1 MGSNPYVLGL
11 VLGVLGV
18 AFWLFTRLALRSSS
32 VTNSGPETTASPVN
46 GVLSPH
52 QDAWIMVQQGG
63 RISQINQ
70 RAREVFRLDES
81 ETPDL
86 EVLARRARPAE
97 EFLTLCAAEGHGQ
110 FILDGR
116 LAEATSYFL
125 QTGSQPVIL
134 MTIRFPE
141 LAGRQGSI
149 NAESLQFFTQ
159 MSQAM
164 GASLDL
170 DATLE
175 AILENLGKLLPTDV
189 LEVTLLDK
197 GNENFIPY
205 RMIGLAGIDRR
216 LEKNK
221 QRYKSGEGYTAYL
234 ARERRPLVIPDVEM
248 VSDLRPAVNASALPL
263 RSYLGLPLLAGEELI
278 GTLELGSL
286 TSGTFSEDDLE
297 MLQLVAGQ
305 AATAIHNALLYQEEQ
320 RRSAELSG
328 LSQLAQAFSAIR
340 EPRGLFGKLVESTA
354 PLLRVKIF
362 GFLLY
367 KEATRTLD
375 GQNPFY
381 GLPPEFIETYYRAE
395 VAPGS
400 QAEQT
405 LLDQDVIITEN
416 AIEDPQW
423 IALGY
428 DDLAQGASLHDT
440 VLIPL
445 TSGGRMLGYLQA
457 SNHIDGSA
465 VFTQDELHLLMII
478 ANQSAPIIEN
488 ATLVHQA
495 RDRAQRAEALRRIS
509 SLTSSTATLDE
520 ILHFSIQELAR
531 LLRADHGAAFLL
543 NHDRS
548 ELCLHSASLFGS
560 NGNGA
565 HSDHI
570 YRLRVEDPQF
580 PFTLTGSQ
588 NGLLVK
594 HFSEERNEATIVPFF
609 QTMLTDW
616 QSESVVA
623 VPLVVRDEGVGE
635 LWFGCRVSE
644 NFLQPDLQA
653 ISTAA
658 GQLAGVVEQ
667 AFLSV
672 QTDESLRRRLE
683 QLTALTRISRELST
697 SLDLKDLLR
706 LIHEETL
713 HATRAACG
721 SVFLL
726 KQSEDEEE
734 PRIRQFVGCK
744 PRGSLSEPE
753 LNAFRK
759 GEPVIV
765 PCSAEDKTAQPHP
778 GIEAVLIVPLIYH
791 QTTAGLIELHAESR
805 THFDAGSIE
814 ITQSL
819 ATQAAVAL
827 GNALRYDDLAHR
839 SQQLQGQLG
848 TLGKLFQA
856 GTALRPNMSLED
868 ALKAISEAIREATP
882 FQTVLI
888 SSVNSGT
895 KQLVRLHGSGIPADA
910 WEELRSRVVP
920 WQSVQNLLKEDY
932 RCGSSYFIPADRLP
946 EPPEDVHMVTVLDAD
961 DNPSRNAWDPD
972 DILCVPIFTP
982 DNEPLGLIT
991 LDAPNN
997 GRRPEPST
1005 LEVLNLFSNQVAL
1018 VLENQRTLDD
1028 LRSQLQYLQTDYQ
1041 RQEQAAR
1048 SARESLPLL
1057 MHQQLEQT
1065 MRIQDLGRRMERLQT
1080 GLALVEQA
1088 TRQSDAHAVL
1098 RATAVEITAR
1108 FDLQYALIGESTPAG
1123 PQLVE
1128 VIGSLPSGVN
1138 PEALFGQRNPL
1149 RQTLQDGQMRLTAD
1163 IEAEKEWRNSPL
1175 LAALDARSFVTLPLE
1190 VSSDQRAVLLGVGQ
1204 RSLPLFTDEDRSL
1217 IVQVARQVS
1226 LALQNVEHLS
1236 QTRQRLGEV
1245 NLLLDYAHQLSGNL
1259 NPDSIL
1265 RILVETA
1272 RQVLP
1277 AAQAGWVALVAEK
1290 ENQLVPRAAV
1300 GYVNVDDLLAVHF
1313 DLSMEP
1319 AALPVKVMRQGK
1331 LLRIGDLR
1339 FASEYPLPPEDLLH
1353 YQHATGGRLPVANM
1367 AVPLQI
1373 GPRTLGV
1380 LVLEDFVSPAS
1391 FSVEDEALLQSL
1403 AQQTVLALENARLF
1417 QSSENRAA
1425 QMQALTEV
1433 AGTITSSLQPNDLID
1448 SLLDQLR
1455 SVVPYNT
1462 ATLWLRDGE
1471 QLSIAAATGFEDSE
1485 SRVGLSVA
1493 VEDSALFQEM
1503 IRTERA
1509 LSAADVRQDSRFPS
1523 LIEPDHL
1530 SWLGIPLLAKSELTG
1545 VIALEKT
1552 EVGFYSPEHIQAA
1565 TTFAGQAAVA
1575 LENARL
1581 FEESQRRAGEL
1592 DRRSQRLQLLNRF
1605 SSELSAT
1612 LEGERIFQL
1621 CLQQFLGA
1629 LNGSHAALI
1638 LMDAHGKL
1646 TLQMEMPESS
1656 SKLPRPLPSVPLL
1669 DRLSESQGIFSTA
1682 DARSEPELAP
1692 LMSSY
1697 LNAYDAR
1704 SLLVVPLVTAGSLQ
1718 GWLLL
1723 ESREDYRYTPSEI
1736 ELARTI
1742 ANQSAIAIQNARLFA
1757 ETRHLTTDLEKRV
1770 EERTAELSRE
1780 HRNSQTLL
1788 HVTTELSAS
1797 LEMGLV
1803 LNRTL
1808 AVLNESLGSEQS
1820 IIMMSQTGSSFQA
1833 GEPLV
1838 NVNALSNLEKNIA
1851 RWMSKERVP
1860 ALVDDMHSDARWDLP
1875 EAKSAAYSSMLAVP
1889 LILGADF
1896 LGTLLLLHRKPRT
1909 FIIEQA
1915 ALVEAAARQISIALS
1930 NAEVFNLIRD
1940 QSERLGGMLRDQQIE
1955 ASRSRAILE
1964 AVADGVVV
1972 TDAKNNITL
1981 FNVSAE
1987 RILGLKNADVIGQ
2000 SLDRFLGVFGRAAR
2014 TWSQKIHEW
2023 SSNPQSAAAAE
2034 SYSEQISLE
2043 NDQVVSVHLAP
2054 VSWRNDFLGTVS
2066 IFRDITHEVQ
2076 VDRLKSE
2083 FVANVSHEL
2092 RTPLTSIKGYV
2103 EIMLMGAAGKLSDQQ
2118 NHFLDVVK
2126 TNSERLNVL
2135 VNDLLDISRIEA
2147 GRVTLSLQPLS
2158 LTEIATDVTEDLK
2171 RRSREEN
2178 KPMTVEVDVEDGLP
2192 QVSGDIE
2199 RVQQVLTNLVNNGY
2213 NYSPENG
2220 VVRVHV
2226 FNAGEDEVQIDV
2238 IDQGIGIEPR
2248 EQARIFQRFY
2258 RGDDPLVLATA
2269 GTGLGL
2275 AISKILVE
2283 MHHGR
2288 IWFHSSGVRGEGSIF
2303 SFTLPVT
2310 KAEDEQA

>member
-18 AFWLFTRLALRSSS
+18 ALWLFTRLALRSPW
-32 VTNSGPETTASPVN
+32 VNKTDLEKAASPVN

-52 QDAWIMVQQGG
+52 QDAWIVVQLGG
-63 RISQINQ
+63 RVSQINQ
-70 RAREVFRLDES
+70 RAREVFRLDEN
-81 ETPDL
+81 EPPDL
-86 EVLARRARPAE
+86 EVLARRVRPGE
-97 EFLTLCAAEGHGQ
+97 EFLTLCASEGHGR
-110 FILDGR
+110 FLLDGR
-116 LAEATSYFL
+116 LAEATSYYL
-125 QTGSQPVIL
+125 HTGPQPVIL
-134 MTIRFPE
+134 LTIRFPE
-141 LAGRQGSI
+141 LGGRQGNAS
-149 NAESLQFFTQ
+149 AESLQFFTQ
-159 MSQAM
+159 MGQAM
-164 GASLDL
+164 GSSLDL

-175 AILENLGKLLPTDV
+175 AILENVAKLLPTDV
-189 LEVTLLDK
+189 LEVTLWDK
-197 GNENFIPY
+197 RNENFIPY
-205 RMIGLAGIDRR
+205 RMIGLAGLDRH

-221 QRYKSGEGYTAYL
+221 QRYPADEGYTGYL
-234 ARERRPLVIPDVEM
+234 ARERKPLVIPDVEQR
-248 VSDLRPAVNASALPL
+248 SDLRPVADSLSSPV

-286 TSGTFSEDDLE
+286 TAGTFSEDDLE
-297 MLQLVAGQ
+297 MLELVAGQ

-328 LSQLAQAFSAIR
+328 LSQLAQAFSSIR
-340 EPRGLFGKLVESTA
+340 EPRGLFGKLVQSTA

-367 KEATRTLD
+367 KETTRTLD

-416 AIEDPQW
+416 AMEDPQW

-428 DDLAQGASLHDT
+428 DDLAQGASLHDS

-457 SNHIDGSA
+457 SNHVDGSS

-488 ATLVHQA
+488 ATLVQQS
-495 RDRAQRAEALRRIS
+495 RERAQRAEALRRIS

-531 LLRADHGAAFLL
+531 LLRADSGAAFLL
-543 NHDRS
+543 NQDRS
-548 ELCLHSASLFGS
+548 ELCLHPASLFGS
-560 NGNGA
+560 DGA
-565 HSDHI
+565 RADHI

-588 NGLLVK
+588 HGLLVK
-594 HFSEERNEATIVPFF
+594 HFSEERNETTIVPFF
-609 QTMLTDW
+609 QTLLAEW
-616 QSESVVA
+616 QAESVVA

-635 LWFGCRVSE
+635 LWFGCRAGE
-644 NFLQPDLQA
+644 NFAQPDLQA

-672 QTDESLRRRLE
+672 QTDEGLRRRLE

-697 SLDLKDLLR
+697 SLDLTDLLK

-713 HATRAACG
+713 HATRATCA
-721 SVFLL
+721 SVLL
-726 KQSEDEEE
+726 FEQPEEDEE
-734 PRIRQFVGCK
+734 PRIRQFVGCT
-744 PRGSLSEPE
+744 PRSSLSEQE
-753 LNAFRK
+753 MTVYRR
-759 GEPVIV
+759 GEPVIIQCTDV
-765 PCSAEDKTAQPHP
+765 EESAQPHP
-778 GIEAVLIVPLIYH
+778 GIESILIVPLIYH
-791 QTTAGLIELHAESR
+791 QATAGLIELHAEAR
-805 THFDAGSIE
+805 NRFDDGAVE

-819 ATQAAVAL
+819 AAQAAVAL
-827 GNALRYDDLAHR
+827 GNALQYDDLAHR
-839 SQQLQGQLG
+839 SEKLRGQLG

-856 GTALRPNMSLED
+856 GTALRPNMSLQD
-868 ALKAISEAIREATP
+868 ALKAIADAIQDATP

-888 SSVNSGT
+888 SSVNPNT

-920 WQSVQNLLKEDY
+920 WQSVQNLLKSEY
-932 RCGSSYFIPADRLP
+932 RCGSSYFIPADQLP
-946 EPPEDVHMVTVLDAD
+946 EPPADVHMVTVLDAD
-961 DNPSRNAWDPD
+961 DNPTRNAWNPD
-972 DILCVPIFTP
+972 DILCVPIFTA
-982 DNEPLGLIT
+982 DGEPMGLIS

-997 GRRPEPST
+997 GQRPDEAT
-1005 LEVLNLFSNQVAL
+1005 FDVLNLFSNQVAL

-1028 LRSQLQYLQTDYQ
+1028 LRSRLQYLQTDYE

-1048 SARESLPLL
+1048 SARESLPVL
-1057 MHQQLEQT
+1057 MHQQLDQT
-1065 MRIQDLGRRMERLQT
+1065 MRIRDLNCRMERIKA
-1080 GLALVEQA
+1080 GMALSGQA
-1088 TRQSDAHAVL
+1088 ASQKDTRETL
-1098 RATAVEITAR
+1098 RTMANEMIAR
-1108 FDLQYALIGESTPAG
+1108 FDLQSVLVGESTPTGPRLVDRIGNLPAG
-1123 PQLVE
+1123 A
-1128 VIGSLPSGVN
+1128 N

-1149 RQTLQDGQMRLTAD
+1149 RQTLQDGKMLLTAD
-1163 IEAEKEWRNSPL
+1163 LEAENEWRNSPL
-1175 LAALDARSFVTLPLE
+1175 LAALNARSFITMPFE
-1190 VSSDQRAVLLGVGQ
+1190 IASDRRAVLLGIGP
-1204 RSLPLFTDEDRSL
+1204 RAMPSFTDEDRRV
-1217 IVQVARQVS
+1217 ITQVTHQVS
-1226 LALQNVEHLS
+1226 MALQNVERLN
-1236 QTRQRLGEV
+1236 QTRQRLSEV
-1245 NLLLDYAHQLSGNL
+1245 NLMLDYAHQLSGNL
-1259 NPDSIL
+1259 NPEGIL

-1272 RQVLP
+1272 MRVLP
-1277 AAQAGWVALVAEK
+1277 AAQAGWVGLVSEK
-1290 ENQLVPRAAV
+1290 ENRLVPRAAV
-1300 GYVNVDDLLAVHF
+1300 GYRDVEDLLAMHF
-1313 DLSMEP
+1313 DLAMEP
-1319 AALPVKVMRQGK
+1319 PALPVKVLKQEK

-1353 YQHATGGRLPVANM
+1353 YQHATGGRLPVASM
-1367 AVPLQI
+1367 AVPLQF
-1373 GPRTLGV
+1373 GARTLGV

-1391 FSVEDEALLQSL
+1391 FTVEDEALLQSL

-1425 QMQALTEV
+1425 QMQALNEV
-1433 AGTITSSLQPNDLID
+1433 AGTITSSLQSDDLID
-1448 SLLDQLR
+1448 SLLDQLG

-1462 ATLWLRDGE
+1462 ATLWLRDGD
-1471 QLSIAAATGFEDSE
+1471 QLSVAATTGFDDNE
-1485 SRVGLSVA
+1485 SRAGLAVA

-1503 IRTERA
+1503 IGTEQA
-1509 LSAADVRQDSRFPS
+1509 LSVADVRLDSRFPS
-1523 LIEPDHL
+1523 LIEPDYL

-1545 VIALEKT
+1545 VIALEKD
-1552 EVGFYSPEHIQAA
+1552 EAGYYSPEHIQAA

-1612 LEGERIFQL
+1612 LEVDLIFKL
-1621 CLQQFLGA
+1621 CLEQFLSALGGA
-1629 LNGSHAALI
+1629 HAAVI
-1638 LMDAHGKL
+1638 LTDAHARL
-1646 TLQMEMPESS
+1646 TLQSELPESS
-1656 SKLPRPLPSVPLL
+1656 STLPRQLPPVPLL
-1669 DRLSESQGIFSTA
+1669 ERLSESHGIFSTSNA
-1682 DARSEPELAP
+1682 NLEPEVAP
-1692 LMSSY
+1692 LMDAY
-1697 LNAYDAR
+1697 LNAHGTQ

-1723 ESREDYRYTPSEI
+1723 ESQREYRFSPPEI

-1770 EERTAELSRE
+1770 DERTAELSRE

-1788 HVTTELSAS
+1788 RVTTELSAS

-1820 IIMMSQTGSSFQA
+1820 VILMSQTGSRFQA

-1838 NVNALSNLEKNIA
+1838 DVNALSRLENDIA

-1860 ALVDDMHSDARWDLP
+1860 ALVDDMHNDARWNLP
-1875 EAKSAAYSSMLAVP
+1875 EAKSAAYASMLAVP

-1896 LGTLLLLHRKPRT
+1896 LGTLLLLHRQPKA
-1909 FIIEQA
+1909 FIVEQA
-1915 ALVEAAARQISIALS
+1915 ALVEAAARQISIALN

-1972 TDAKNNITL
+1972 TDANNTITL
-1981 FNVSAE
+1981 FNASAE
-1987 RILGLKNADVIGQ
+1987 RILGLKNTDVIGQ
-2000 SLDRFLGVFGRAAR
+2000 SLDSFLGVFGRAAR
-2014 TWSQKIHEW
+2014 TWSHTIHEW
-2023 SSNPQSAAAAE
+2023 SNNPQSATGAE

-2043 NDQVVSVHLAP
+2043 NDQVISVHLAP
-2054 VSWRNDFLGTVS
+2054 VSWRSDFLGTVS

-2103 EIMLMGAAGKLSDQQ
+2103 EIMLMGAAGQLTAQQ

-2158 LTEIATDVTEDLK
+2158 LAEIAADVTADLK

-2178 KPMTVEVDVEDGLP
+2178 KPMTVEAEVEANLP
-2192 QVSGDIE
+2192 QVDGDME
-2199 RVQQVLTNLVNNGY
+2199 RIQQVMANLVNNAY
-2213 NYSPENG
+2213 NYSPEDG
-2220 VVRVHV
+2220 VVRVHI
-2226 FNAGEDEVQIDV
+2226 FAAGDDEVQIDV
-2238 IDQGIGIEPR
+2238 IDKGIGIEPR

-2288 IWFHSSGVRGEGSIF
+2288 IWFHSAGVRGEGSIF

-2310 KAEDEQA
+2310 KAEEELA